1 MQRMGGIAPRT
12 ARKRIARGTPTPLSI
27 PVLKKR
33 AKAGDVEALRELVE
47 RAESRDA
54 QTATSA
60 VKAIGTVECPLAWQA
75 LGVLMSESR
84 NKGVTYVAS
93 RMLDRAVSKHPAALE
108 FLIRA
113 CENPAI
119 DDDDVGLASLSDQ
132 IHDGKLRG
140 EPRVVKI
147 FRRALGATHPY
158 AQEHAVT
165 ALAML
170 GDVASRGEI
179 MALLTQKRR
188 GADLYYVV
196 ADALVK
202 LHGGEPELRALE
214 RARTRARPDE
224 RYGLDRAIGT
234 LTRRLATASAKK
246 R

>member
-12 ARKRIARGTPTPLSI
+12 ARKRRIARGTEPRAEPRPASI
-27 PVLKKR
+27 PILKKR
-33 AKAGDVEALRELVE
+33 ARAGDVEALRELVE
-47 RAESRDA
+47 RAESRDQ
-54 QTATSA
+54 QTATGA
-60 VKAIGTVECPLAWQA
+60 VKAIGGVESPLAWEA
-75 LGVLMSESR
+75 LGTLMSESR

-140 EPRVVKI
+140 NPRVVKI
-147 FRRALGATHPY
+147 FRRALGAAHPY

-170 GDVASRGEI
+170 GDVASRNDI
-179 MALLTQKRR
+179 MALLAQKRR

-202 LHGGEPELRALE
+202 LDGGETELRALE

-224 RYGLDRAIGT
+224 RYGLD
-234 LTRRLATASAKK
+234 
-246 R
+246 